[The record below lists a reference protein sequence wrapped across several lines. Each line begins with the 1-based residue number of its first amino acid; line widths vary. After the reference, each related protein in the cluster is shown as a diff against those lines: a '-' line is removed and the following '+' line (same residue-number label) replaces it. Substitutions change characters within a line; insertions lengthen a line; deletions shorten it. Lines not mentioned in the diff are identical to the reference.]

1 MLVTYN
7 VGFRGAVGWQSS
19 GEVEYFGRK
28 GRREYPAVVRAHANN
43 YGWLPRVL
51 SLYSSLIANRKP
63 LTMLAV

>member
-1 MLVTYN
+1 MGRWGGRVRVRSSILVGKADVN
-7 VGFRGAVGWQSS
+7 IQPS
-19 GEVEYFGRK
+19 FGLMPIIK
-28 GRREYPAVVRAHANN
+28 